1 MPWQVIR
8 DGSTLNVRINAPV
21 GDWDRLAIAI
31 DAELEPRPRVV
42 TLPVEILGGSSF
54 DSTML
59 RITWDELIRCGFT
72 IYRETGEPSVPE
84 SISVERSG
92 SLYRWV
98 CTGCGREDNRWYV
111 THAGAEIAGCVHF
124 YDHPAVVAETA
135 PPVEP
140 TPPRSGGAWSRFIGA
155 SKAWA
160 HAAP

>member
-21 GDWDRLAIAI
+21 GDWDRLASAI
-31 DAELEPRPRVV
+31 DAELEPRPGVV
-42 TLPVEILGGSSF
+42 TLPVVILGGTTF
-54 DSTML
+54 DATML
-59 RITWDELIRCGFT
+59 RITWDELIRCGFA

-84 SISVERSG
+84 PISVERSG

-98 CTGCGREDNRWYV
+98 CTGCGHLDVRWYV

-124 YDHPAVVAETA
+124 YEHPATAAAPPVA

-140 TPPRSGGAWSRFIGA
+140 VPRRSGGRFVRLVLTLFSLA
-155 SKAWA
+155 S
-160 HAAP
+160 